1 MTPACAPSDHS
12 VPAPTTSE
20 QPPFIHGAYYPSWKI
35 YRNQPPSSMDLDI
48 ISHVFYAF
56 IRVREDGTIYHLD
69 EKADLHYP
77 IPSTSSSVPSSFPT
91 TTGCL
96 ASLTHLRATTHPH
109 LKLLLSLGGASGS
122 SPFPA
127 LAASPLARSTLA
139 TSLSTFLHTHAPGFD
154 GIDLDWEHPSTP
166 ADGRHYLLLLRALRA
181 ALPAPR
187 YLLTAALPAGEWCLR
202 HVPLKDVVGE
212 LDWVGLMCYDFA
224 GGWTPRSG
232 HHARLYAA
240 ARPHDAYGARSV
252 AGAVEYVVGTR
263 GVPAGKVVVG
273 VPVYG
278 RAFLGVDGPGE
289 RFEGVGGADGC
300 VDYRELPGKLKKIKE
315 DLGVWGAA
323 CLRTGEGGRREW
335 VSFDCPRTV
344 GEKARFVRERGLG
357 GLFYWTGVADKEG
370 EGSLLRAGYEGLY
383 GAK

>member
-1 MTPACAPSDHS
+1 
-12 VPAPTTSE
+12 
-20 QPPFIHGAYYPSWKI
+20 
-35 YRNQPPSSMDLDI
+35 MDLDI

-77 IPSTSSSVPSSFPT
+77 IPSTTTT

-122 SPFPA
+122 SPFPH
-127 LAASPLARSTLA
+127 LAASATARTTLA

-202 HVPLKDVVGE
+202 HVPLKDVVEE
-212 LDWVGLMCYDFA
+212 LDWLFEVFE
-224 GGWTPRSG
+224 SG
-232 HHARLYAA
+232 QAKN
-240 ARPHDAYGARSV
+240 S
-252 AGAVEYVVGTR
+252 
-263 GVPAGKVVVG
+263 
-273 VPVYG
+273 
-278 RAFLGVDGPGE
+278 
-289 RFEGVGGADGC
+289 
-300 VDYRELPGKLKKIKE
+300 
-315 DLGVWGAA
+315 DL
-323 CLRTGEGGRREW
+323 
-335 VSFDCPRTV
+335 
-344 GEKARFVRERGLG
+344 
-357 GLFYWTGVADKEG
+357 
-370 EGSLLRAGYEGLY
+370 
-383 GAK
+383 